1 MQFDI
6 IAAICDKDT
15 IIAISSPHR
24 RDIAIGSPLAVDVAA
39 DPLFI
44 FLQQIDGFRAAV
56 GVMVAELDASAVHL
70 GVLGQN
76 AHGRLHSD
84 VRPESSFGWY
94 R

>member
-1 MQFDI
+1 MHGRIYSNVVRFLYRGD
-6 IAAICDKDT
+6 A
-15 IIAISSPHR
+15 
-24 RDIAIGSPLAVDVAA
+24 LAVDVAA

-56 GVMVAELDASAVHL
+56 GVMVAELDAAAVHL

-84 VRPESSFGWY
+84 RLTGTRLTHQRHRS
-94 R
+94 RA